1 MDKIKKVMLSTGREV
16 EVQPLKMKMIRKAS
30 SESSDMDMIYSIV
43 SQATGLSISEIDELG
58 VVDFLLLQEALNIP
72 EAGKALIAK

>member
-1 MDKIKKVMLSTGREV
+1 MDKIKKVILSTGREV
-16 EVQPLKMKMIRKAS
+16 EIQPLKMKMIRKAS
-30 SESSDMDMIYSIV
+30 SESSDMDMTYSIV
-43 SQATGLSISEIDELG
+43 SQATGLSISEIDELE

>member
-58 VVDFLLLQEALNIP
+58 VADFLLLQEALNIP

>member
-43 SQATGLSISEIDELG
+43 SQATGLSIPEIDELG
-58 VVDFLLLQEALNIP
+58 VADFLLLQEALNIP

>member
-1 MDKIKKVMLSTGREV
+1 MDKIKKVMLSTDREV

-58 VVDFLLLQEALNIP
+58 VADFLLLQEALNIP
-72 EAGKALIAK
+72 EAGKALIVK